1 NGKVNY
7 FAKANQRSHRIRNR
21 KVHHVRI
28 AQKEPTMIGE
38 KKDGDVLVIG
48 WGSTRGAIEEAV
60 LSCQEQGLSVG
71 GLCLKIIY
79 PLPLMLKDV
88 LSKFKKV
95 VTVELAYGDEY
106 KRTPLSMFLRTKTLV
121 DVNPIVADTTGRPI
135 SPMKIETRIKE
146 LISE

>member
-1 NGKVNY
+1 
-7 FAKANQRSHRIRNR
+7 
-21 KVHHVRI
+21 
-28 AQKEPTMIGE
+28 
-38 KKDGDVLVIG
+38 
-48 WGSTRGAIEEAV
+48 
-60 LSCQEQGLSVG
+60 
-71 GLCLKIIY
+71 

-146 LISE
+146 LLSE